1 MARNKQLRFL
11 NALHFIHNGGKAV
24 TLPFLPLFLIYKGFS
39 SVEIGMIMGVAP
51 VISIVAQPLVGY
63 LSDKYKTIK
72 NILIILYC
80 IVIATSFG
88 VFFPDKFIIVFIS
101 IVLMHFAMSPG
112 SPLIDSM
119 TLHSLKDNKSDYGK
133 IRMWG
138 SIGFAFIAV
147 GSGPLLQWLGVS
159 RLYILF
165 WFVSL
170 ITLFLFTFL
179 KDSNET
185 TTPVNLKSVAEV
197 FKNKSFIWA
206 LFLALI
212 MMIPHR
218 VNDTMIVLHMENI
231 GATTFVIGLAW
242 AVAAMSE
249 VPVFYYLT
257 KKITQYKDFALL
269 SIVATFYTIRW
280 LLYSQIESAWLVTC
294 LQVIQGL
301 TFGLF
306 WIVAMQLVIR
316 AVPDHLRSTGQAVLA
331 SVCFG
336 IGGAIGGTAGGW
348 VFDHW
353 GASVMYMLMASLTAF
368 AAILLFASHIVS
380 QRRMIR

>member
-1 MARNKQLRFL
+1 MARNKQMTFL

-51 VISIVAQPLVGY
+51 VISIVAQPLVGF

-72 NILIILYC
+72 KILIILYC

-138 SIGFAFIAV
+138 SIGFAVIAV
-147 GSGPLLQWLGVS
+147 GSGPLLEWLGVNK
-159 RLYILF
+159 LYILF

-170 ITLFLFTFL
+170 ITLFLFVFL

-185 TTPVNLKSVAEV
+185 TTPVSLKSVGEV
-197 FKNKSFIWA
+197 FRNKSFIWA

-218 VNDTMIVLHMENI
+218 INDTMIVLHMENI

-242 AVAAMSE
+242 AIAAMSE

-280 LLYSQIESAWLVTC
+280 LLYSQIESAWIVTS
-294 LQVIQGL
+294 LQVLQSL

-348 VFDHW
+348 VFDHY
-353 GASVMYMLMASLTAF
+353 GASVMYMLMASLTGF

-380 QRRMIR
+380 QRRMIP